1 MLEFRIGIIASSP
14 AKKNQTSSTLS
25 LSFPLE
31 GILSVAS
38 LGAAPQHS
46 GNLKAAP
53 PYAKGEGGLPEGH
66 QRLLGQERCVSLQH
80 RLPRWT
86 GKISLPFA
94 ELHRRQ
100 LLLCARF
107 SRPVQLCARRGSA
120 LSPRLETPPQPHAK
134 TQGTECPALSPAFRN
149 GDQNLQGFHSVLL
162 VLSVLVIVAH
172 TAWLA
177 TLLFFHGTACSDSG
191 PEWCSKPARGQS

>member
-1 MLEFRIGIIASSP
+1 MLEFRIGIIAPSP

-46 GNLKAAP
+46 GNLKAAL

-66 QRLLGQERCVSLQH
+66 QRLLGQERCASLQH
-80 RLPRWT
+80 RLPGWT

-94 ELHRRQ
+94 ELQRRQ

-107 SRPVQLCARRGSA
+107 SCPVQLCARRGSA
-120 LSPRLETPPQPHAK
+120 LSPRLETPPQPRARI
-134 TQGTECPALSPAFRN
+134 QCPALSPAFRN

-162 VLSVLVIVAH
+162 VLSVLVIVAL

-191 PEWCSKPARGQS
+191 PKWCPKPARGQG